1 MAFSN
6 NMTNLLNKIENRLGV
21 KMLNLPEKLNK
32 NTWASEVIIPDTLV
46 TFSRYFSNQIEYQV
60 TQSHPKKDGWYYI
73 DESFIEG
80 VEVLGVRDLS
90 WQDLGHDSLYY
101 QQEMG
106 VGTIDQ
112 FALTA
117 GISPEDIA
125 SIQMR
130 ADYNSLF
137 NNKIY
142 VDFEAPN
149 KFAVRGINNLDV
161 GGSLKKFKVLLLI
174 KHADS
179 LMTISPTKME
189 IFEKLAKADIALYL
203 YNNLKYYEGL
213 ETVFAS
219 VQLRLEDLKEE
230 ADKREQVEQEIKD
243 SYVSAANDYA
253 PMIMCI

>member
-1 MAFSN
+1 
-6 NMTNLLNKIENRLGV
+6 
-21 KMLNLPEKLNK
+21 
-32 NTWASEVIIPDTLV
+32 
-46 TFSRYFSNQIEYQV
+46 
-60 TQSHPKKDGWYYI
+60 
-73 DESFIEG
+73 
-80 VEVLGVRDLS
+80 
-90 WQDLGHDSLYY
+90 
-101 QQEMG
+101 MG